1 MRLTLTAAALALAAA
16 SAGTVAQTAP
26 GSRNVAAVTG
36 GSYTADP
43 AHTQVTWTVD
53 HMGFTPLSGM
63 FGDISGTLMLDPK
76 NPSAAKV
83 DLTIPVSKLVNP
95 AAGLT
100 QHMFRAGKDGGK
112 PDFFGPNPADAK
124 FVSTAV
130 RASGESATI
139 TGNLTLNGVTRPV
152 TLQAKFYGAGKAPAM
167 MGGKENVGFTATGM
181 VKRSDFGLGLAV
193 PIVSDDVKLT
203 INAAFQK

>member
-203 INAAFQK
+203 IHAAFQK

>member
-1 MRLTLTAAALALAAA
+1 MRSIMTAAALALAAA
-16 SAGTVAQTAP
+16 SATTVAQTAP
-26 GSRNVAAVTG
+26 GTRNVAAVAG
-36 GSYTADP
+36 GTYTADP

-76 NPSAAKV
+76 NPGGAKV

-139 TGNLTLNGVTRPV
+139 TGNLTLNGVTKPV

-167 MGGKENVGFTATGM
+167 MGGKENVGFTATGTL
-181 VKRSDFGLGLAV
+181 KRSDFGLGLAA
-193 PIVSDDVKLT
+193 PIVSDEVKLT